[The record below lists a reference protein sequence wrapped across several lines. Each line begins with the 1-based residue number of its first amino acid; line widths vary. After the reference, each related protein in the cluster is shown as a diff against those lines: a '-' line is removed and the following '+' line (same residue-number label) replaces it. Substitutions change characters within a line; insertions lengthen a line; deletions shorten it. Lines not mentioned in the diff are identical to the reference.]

1 MPWWVAIRDNDAQKP
16 VAVTEVKGKGMETA
30 FATARKTYPPPKF
43 EAVLACASSLEAFL
57 KNYPRFQGA
66 APSDTGGGTS
76 AGKTP
81 TPSTPPPAKG
91 KPA

>member
-16 VAVTEVKGKGMETA
+16 VAVTEAKGKGMETA

-43 EAVLACASSLEAFL
+43 ETVLAMASNLEAFL

-66 APSDTGGGTS
+66 APGGGTS
-76 AGKTP
+76 AGTTP
-81 TPSTPPPAKG
+81 TPSTPPPAAKSPPE
-91 KPA
+91 K